1 MTATAKRTG
10 AAHGCII
17 MASGVGR
24 RFGGNKLLAELDGVP
39 LIRHVLT
46 TTNDL
51 FACRVVVTRHNEV
64 AKLCLEAGVRAIEHE
79 EPRRNDTVRLGMQA
93 MEGCDT
99 VTFFQGDQP
108 LVDRGTIAHLLRAA
122 ENDPESIWRASFQG
136 TPGAPVLF
144 PSWTFP
150 ELCALPEGKGG
161 GFVAKAHKDRVRF
174 VEAASAWELRD
185 VDTVEDLHE
194 LAEHI
199 KRAGSE

>member
-1 MTATAKRTG
+1 MTDGDDKNDFT
-10 AAHGCII
+10 HGCII

-24 RFGGNKLLAELDGVP
+24 RFGGNKLLVDFGGMP
-39 LIRHVLT
+39 LICHVLLAT
-46 TTNDL
+46 EGL
-51 FACRVVVTRHNEV
+51 FAQRIVVTRHAEV
-64 AKLCLEAGVRAIEHE
+64 AKLCRAAVVHVIEHD
-79 EPRRNDTVRLGMQA
+79 EPRRNDTVRLGMRA

-108 LVDRGTIAHLLRAA
+108 LVGRRTIMQLLHSA
-122 ENDPESIWRASFQG
+122 ERDPESIWRASFQG

-161 GFVAKAHKDRVRF
+161 GFVAKAHADHVRF

-185 VDTVEDLHE
+185 VDTVEDLQE
-194 LAEHI
+194 LAEQM
-199 KRAGSE
+199 RSAGI